1 MPYRLALDVGTASLG
16 LIAVALEENGTL
28 GEIRH
33 ADLRIFSEPVLPAK
47 SGGVGEPKKAAR
59 RAARQARR
67 LFERRARRLRRIA
80 HLAPLLGLDSAAVPP
95 DRGSRIHELRAKAIR
110 ERIELPDL
118 LNVLLKL
125 AKRRGYAGS
134 FRVKKEGDEGQVES
148 GIRALKAQLAEQHC
162 ETLGEW
168 LYLRHQKGESLKL
181 KEAGL
186 YAHREMLIDE
196 FNRIWDEQQKH
207 NPALSATATVL
218 GREAPVREHFFEAIF
233 YQRPLKSVAPMV
245 GNCAL
250 EPSLPRAP
258 WAQPATQAFRI
269 EKQLADLRWGMGR
282 HAKPLDAKQK
292 ALVRKL
298 LSDPEKLT
306 KDGKLSFKKTYAALD
321 EAGLR
326 RPDQRASFGMDRA
339 SREDLKG
346 DTTRKAWHT
355 LGMLEAWDRLEK
367 NAQVQV
373 INLLSEQDPAL
384 FDSEDWPQKLVVE
397 RKTKDAATGKTILMR
412 EPRKLHPQAV
422 SFIDELAG
430 AGKLGRMK
438 EMGLDGGRAGY
449 SLKALEKLSKAM
461 QAEGIDEYGAIA
473 KCYPP
478 PAVDQKPKAQLPQAK
493 PTGNVVVDVALRQVW
508 RAVNEA
514 IDRLGE
520 PPAQCIVELTRDMAL
535 GIKARNEIEA
545 KIDRNRRERENARK
559 AIAAAG
565 ETPSDKKVLR
575 YLLWS
580 QLDQKYCPYCD
591 KQINNLEAALDGNQT
606 HIDHILPRSLTRV
619 GRQRAHLVLAHRSCN
634 DEKGDRTPFQAFG
647 HNAERWNVIKH
658 RASVLEHNRQRAKAR
673 LLLMEESEEEVLDDK
688 AIADF
693 SERQFIETS
702 WIAKL
707 TAQWLRDICPDV
719 AVSRGELTAQLRRA
733 WKLDTVVPQA
743 RLEAGLPVLDEEGK
757 PISEEEFVRYR
768 PYWEGH
774 SGPNVELTDRRPD
787 KRLDHRHHLIDAL
800 VIAQTDRSLYQQMA
814 RQYKAI
820 RERQREGVPV
830 RLRYFPAPPIDKV
843 RERALEIVRNANIH
857 HKPDRYPSGAFFQ
870 QTAYRK
876 ILSDDG
882 KVRLASRVEVHGL
895 ADTKGSLEKTRK
907 NIADIISKDTRDI
920 VSKAF
925 EARIAEG
932 KAVKQALSEP
942 ILDPRY
948 ETVIKRVTVWLRSG
962 RGYAGEDAVTRIEHM
977 GRSGGRLPLYKYLP
991 HDGYA
996 FIAISCEG
1004 GRWAKAESVRPV
1016 HANAARFWKEGI
1028 VRIFRGD
1035 TLLDPKDG
1043 ARYLVHQILADGAV
1057 RIAPLTEART
1067 WLQIGSEGGARTLT
1081 ESSLLKLQLG

>member
-16 LIAVALEENGTL
+16 LIAVDVGPDGKL
-28 GEIRH
+28 GNICYS
-33 ADLRIFSEPVLPAK
+33 DLRIFSEPLLPAK

-80 HLAPLLGLDSAAVPP
+80 HLAPLLGLDPATIPP
-95 DRGSRIHELRAKAIR
+95 DCGQRIHELRAKAIR

-148 GIRALKAQLAEQHC
+148 GIRALRERLASHHC

-168 LYLRHQKGESLKL
+168 FHQRQQKGESLKL
-181 KEAGL
+181 KEIGL
-186 YAHREMLIDE
+186 YAHREMLIEE
-196 FNRIWDEQQKH
+196 FNRIWDQQQKH
-207 NPALSATATVL
+207 HPVLLQSATVL
-218 GREAPVREHFFEAIF
+218 GREATIRQHFFDAIF

-258 WAQPATQAFRI
+258 WAQPAAQAFRI

-282 HAKPLDAKQK
+282 SAKPLDAEQK
-292 ALVRKL
+292 ALIRKL
-298 LSDPEKLT
+298 LNDPASLT
-306 KDGKLSFKKTYAALD
+306 KEGKLSFKKIYAALD
-321 EAGLR
+321 EVGLR
-326 RPDQRASFGMDRA
+326 RPTHRPTFSMDRA
-339 SREDLKG
+339 SREELKG
-346 DTTRKAWHT
+346 DTTRKAFHT
-355 LGMLEAWDRLEK
+355 LGMLEAWNSLDK
-367 NAQVQV
+367 AAQVQT
-373 INLLSEQDPAL
+373 INLLSEQDPSL
-384 FDSEDWPQKLVVE
+384 FDAEDWPVKLVIE
-397 RKTKDAATGKTILMR
+397 RKIKDAATSKTIVSR
-412 EPRKLHPQAV
+412 QPRKLHEQTIL
-422 SFIDELAG
+422 FINALAET
-430 AGKLGRMK
+430 GKLDRLNK
-438 EMGLDGGRAGY
+438 MGLDGGRAGY
-449 SLKALEKLSKAM
+449 SLKALENLTTAM
-461 QAEGIDEYGAIA
+461 QTDGVDEYGAIA

-478 PAVDQKPKAQLPQAK
+478 PETKQELKGQLPEPK
-493 PTGNVVVDVALRQVW
+493 STGNVVVDVALRQVW
-508 RAVNEA
+508 HAVNQTIA
-514 IDRLGE
+514 TLGE

-535 GIKARNEIEA
+535 GIKARNEIES
-545 KIDRNRRERENARK
+545 KINRNRKERESAKK
-559 AIAAAG
+559 AISAAG
-565 ETPSDKKVLR
+565 KTPSDRNVLR

-580 QLDQKYCPYCD
+580 QLDQQYCPYCD
-591 KQINNLEAALDGNQT
+591 KSINLEAALDGNQT
-606 HIDHILPRSLTRV
+606 NIDHILPRSLTRV
-619 GRQRAHLVLAHRSCN
+619 GRQRAHLVLAHRTCN
-634 DEKGDRTPFQAFG
+634 NEKGDRTPFQAFG
-647 HNAERWNVIKH
+647 HDGERWNIIRH

-673 LLLMEESEEEVLDDK
+673 LLLMEESDEEVLDDK

-719 AVSRGELTAQLRRA
+719 AVSRGELTAKLRRA
-733 WKLDTVVPQA
+733 WKLDTVVPQV
-743 RLEAGLPVLDEEGK
+743 RLEAGLPVLDEDGK
-757 PISEEEFVRYR
+757 PIAPDDFSRYR
-768 PYWEGH
+768 ACWEGH
-774 SGPNVELTDRRPD
+774 NGEGVEQTDRRPD

-820 RERQREGVPV
+820 REQQREGKPV
-830 RLRYFPAPPIDKV
+830 KLRYFPAPPIDNL
-843 RERALEIVRNANIH
+843 RDRTLEIVRNATIH

-876 ILSDDG
+876 VLMDDG
-882 KVRLASRVEVHGL
+882 KVRLSSRVEVQNL
-895 ADTKGSLEKTRK
+895 ADAKGAPEKTRK
-907 NIADIISKDTRDI
+907 NIADIISKDTREI
-920 VSKAF
+920 VSQAF

-932 KAVKQALSEP
+932 KAVKQALSDP
-942 ILDPRY
+942 IVDPRY
-948 ETVIKRVTVWLRSG
+948 GTTIKRVAVWLRSG
-962 RGYAGEDAVTRIEHM
+962 RGYAGEDAVARVEHI
-977 GRSGGRLPLYKYLP
+977 GRSGGEYPLYKYLP

-996 FIAISCEG
+996 FIAITCED
-1004 GRWAKAESVRPV
+1004 GRWMRAESVRPI
-1016 HANAARFWKEGI
+1016 HAKAKRFWQDEV

-1067 WLQIGSEGGARTLT
+1067 WLQIGGEGGAKTLT
-1081 ESSLLKLQLG
+1081 ENSLLKLQLR